1 MVRLFPKRVSRN
13 GMTLTKA
20 DKERAKQ
27 LQKALKASTQNT
39 IQYTSLFEDG
49 LMHIVDEAYSKT
61 WQLGDT
67 NYITGSED
75 EKLDIIEY
83 YVDALNGLD
92 SENTYQLTILNRPVP
107 TTLLDQIT
115 YDLEGDERDVFRK
128 EYNNIIRSRFAKDQN
143 NFKVEKF
150 VTVSTRAKDRKQAYR
165 KLNDVDTHFTTQ
177 FQLVDVL
184 LKSLDGT
191 ERLNIFADLLRGN
204 PYLDVDYKDVRI
216 SGLST
221 KSFIAPGR
229 LWFQPDQF
237 RMDKKYCKI
246 LFPRTF
252 PAFLNDRLIKS
263 LADIGIE
270 LSISIHA
277 KPYDVAEAVKKVNT
291 AEAGV
296 KMDMVK
302 SQVAA
307 AQKGISGN
315 LAVSSVAQDTADEA
329 EKWKTEINDND
340 QKMFSGVFLVM
351 VKADSA
357 EELADY
363 TSRIKQ
369 AGRKHVIEFEEIYYH
384 QEEALNTML
393 PIGKTYIDV
402 KRRFMRDM
410 TTTNIA
416 TQIPF
421 TNTDLQSQSPLANYY
436 GQNQISNNIISLD
449 RQRDLYTSSGVIL
462 GSSGSGKSVFV
473 KINEVIPAILRFPN
487 DRVIIVDPEEEYV
500 DIGRAFGAQVI
511 DIYPGT
517 KTHFNLMDIP
527 DLDKLRDEDKDF
539 VGQKASLIMGLF
551 ENILQEVTDDDVSLI
566 DRVTRLCYEQITDR
580 TPTLKDWHDIL
591 LEQPEEEAQSLAL
604 KSESYTKGSQDI
616 FAYETNVDLNN
627 QVVIFNLKK
636 LSGKLKPFAMMVIQ
650 DYIWQH
656 VVDHKDE
663 FVTRV
668 YFDEMQNQFET
679 DDQAA
684 FFSKMYAR
692 IRKYGSIP
700 TGITQNVETLLSR
713 KEGRNLLYNSE
724 FLVLLKQKKTTI
736 PYLLQTINLTD
747 ALVRY
752 IEKPKAIGT
761 GLIIAGTTTV
771 PFENPIPEDTELF
784 RLVATDAY
792 RKMEEEN
799 V

>member
-1 MVRLFPKRVSRN
+1 MVRLFQRRASMS
-13 GMTLTKA
+13 GTTLTKEE
-20 DKERAKQ
+20 KERAKQ

-39 IQYTSLFEDG
+39 IKYTSLFEDG
-49 LMHIVDEAYSKT
+49 LMHIVNEDYSKT
-61 WQLGDT
+61 WQLGDA

-83 YVDALNGLD
+83 YVEALNGLD
-92 SENTYQLTILNRPVP
+92 SENTYELTILNRPVP
-107 TTLLDQIT
+107 STLLDRIT
-115 YDLEGDERDVFRK
+115 YDLEGDDRDIFRQ
-128 EYNNIIRSRFAKDQN
+128 EYNEMIRSRFATDQN

-150 VTVSTRAKDRKQAYR
+150 VTVSTAAKDRKQAYR
-165 KLNDVDTHFTTQ
+165 KLNDVANHFTKQ
-177 FQLVDVL
+177 FQIVDIPFNAL
-184 LKSLDGT
+184 NGT
-191 ERLNIFADLLRGN
+191 ERLNIFADILRGN
-204 PYLDVDYKDVRI
+204 PYLNVDYKDVRI

-237 RMDKKYCKI
+237 MMDKKYSKI
-246 LFPRTF
+246 LFARTF

-263 LADIGIE
+263 LTDIGIE
-270 LSISIHA
+270 LAISIHA

-302 SQVAA
+302 SQTVA

-369 AGRKHVIEFEEIYYH
+369 AGRKHVIEFEETYYH
-384 QEEALNTML
+384 QEEALNSML

-421 TNTDLQSQSPLANYY
+421 TNTDLQSSSPMANYY
-436 GQNQISNNIISLD
+436 GQNQISNNIITLD
-449 RQRDLYTSSGVIL
+449 RQRDLETASGVIL

-473 KINEVIPAILRFPN
+473 KTSEVIPAILRYPN
-487 DRVIIVDPEEEYV
+487 DRVIIVDPEDEYS
-500 DIGRAFGAQVI
+500 DIGRAFGAQII

-527 DLDKLRDEDKDF
+527 DLDKLREEDKDY
-539 VGQKASLIMGLF
+539 VRQKSSLIMGLF

-566 DRVTRLCYEQITDR
+566 DRVTRLCYERITDR

-636 LSGKLKPFAMMVIQ
+636 LSGKLKPFALMVVQ
-650 DYIWQH
+650 DYIWTH

-668 YFDEMQNQFET
+668 YFDEMQNQFST
-679 DDQAA
+679 DDQAE
-684 FFSKMYAR
+684 FFANLYAR

-713 KEGRNLLYNSE
+713 QEGRNLLYNSE
-724 FLVLLKQKKTTI
+724 FIVLLKQKKTTI

-747 ALVRY
+747 ALIRY

-761 GLIIAGTTTV
+761 GLIIAGSTTV
-771 PFENPIPEDTELF
+771 PFENPIPEKTELF

-792 RKMEEEN
+792 RKME
-799 V
+799 

>member
-1 MVRLFPKRVSRN
+1 MS
-13 GMTLTKA
+13 GTTLTKE

-27 LQKALKASTQNT
+27 LKKALKASTQNT
-39 IQYTSLFEDG
+39 IKYTSLFEDG
-49 LMHIVDEAYSKT
+49 LMHIDGEEYSKT
-61 WQLGDT
+61 WELGDA
-67 NYITGSED
+67 NYLTAD
-75 EKLDIIEY
+75 EEKKLDIIDY
-83 YVDALNGLD
+83 YVEALNGLD
-92 SENTYQLTILNRPVP
+92 SDNTYQLLIINRPVP
-107 TTLLDQIT
+107 STLLSQIT
-115 YDLEGDERDVFRK
+115 YELEGDNRDIFRQ
-128 EYNNIIRSRFAKDQN
+128 EYNDMITARFATDQN

-150 VTVSTRAKDRKQAYR
+150 VTVSTQSRDRKQAYR
-165 KLNDVDTHFTTQ
+165 KLNDVDNHFTKQ
-177 FQLVDVL
+177 FKVVDIPF
-184 LKSLDGT
+184 KSLNGT
-191 ERLNIFADLLRGN
+191 DRLNIFADLLRGN
-204 PYLDVDYKDVRI
+204 PYLNVDYNDVRI
-216 SGLST
+216 SDLTT

-229 LWFQPDQF
+229 IFFQEDQF
-237 RMDKKYCKI
+237 LMDKQYCRV
-246 LFPRTF
+246 LFARSF

-263 LADIGIE
+263 ITDIGIE
-270 LSISIHA
+270 LAITIHA

-302 SQVAA
+302 SQAA
-307 AQKGISGN
+307 AADKGISGS
-315 LAVSSVAQDTADEA
+315 LAISSVAQATAEEA

-340 QKMFSGVFLVM
+340 QKMFSGVFAVM
-351 VKADSA
+351 LKANTP

-363 TSRIKQ
+363 TSRVKQ
-369 AGRKHVIEFEEIYYH
+369 AGRKHVVEFEEIYYH

-393 PIGKTYIDV
+393 PIGKTYLDV

-421 TNTDLQSQSPLANYY
+421 TNTDLQSNSPLANYY
-436 GQNQISNNIISLD
+436 GQNQISNNIITLD
-449 RQRDLYTSSGVIL
+449 RQRDLATASGVIL

-473 KINEVIPAILRFPN
+473 KTNEVIPAILRFPN

-500 DIGRAFGAQVI
+500 DIGRAFDAQVI

-527 DLDKLRDEDKDF
+527 DQDKLRDEDKDF
-539 VGQKASLIMGLF
+539 VGQKSSLIMGLF
-551 ENILQEVTDDDVSLI
+551 ENILQEVTDDDISLI

-616 FAYETNVDLNN
+616 FAYETNVDLNK

-636 LSGKLKPFAMMVIQ
+636 LSGKLKPFALMVIQ

-656 VVDHKDE
+656 VVDHKGE

-668 YFDEMQNQFET
+668 YFDEMQYQFET
-679 DDQAA
+679 EDQAT
-684 FFSKMYAR
+684 FFTNMYAR

-700 TGITQNVETLLSR
+700 TGITQSVETLLDR

-724 FLVLLKQKKTTI
+724 FIVLLKQKKTTI
-736 PYLLQTINLTD
+736 PYLLKTINLTD
-747 ALVRY
+747 ALIRY
-752 IEKPKAIGT
+752 VEKPKAKGT
-761 GLIIAGTTTV
+761 GLIIAGQLAV
-771 PFENPIPEDTELF
+771 PFENPIPENTELF

-792 RKMEEEN
+792 RKFEGE
-799 V
+799 

>member
-1 MVRLFPKRVSRN
+1 MSGV
-13 GMTLTKA
+13 TLTKE

-27 LQKALKASTQNT
+27 LKKALKASTQNT
-39 IQYTSLFEDG
+39 IKYTSLFEDG
-49 LMHIVDEAYSKT
+49 LMHIDGEEYSKT
-61 WQLGDT
+61 WELGDA
-67 NYITGSED
+67 NYLTADEE
-75 EKLDIIEY
+75 EKLDIIDY
-83 YVDALNGLD
+83 YVEALNGLD
-92 SENTYQLTILNRPVP
+92 SDNTYQLLIINRPVP
-107 TTLLDQIT
+107 STLLSQIT
-115 YDLEGDERDVFRK
+115 YELEGDNQDIFRQ
-128 EYNNIIRSRFAKDQN
+128 EYNDMITARFATDQN

-150 VTVSTRAKDRKQAYR
+150 VTVSTQARDRKQAYR
-165 KLNDVDTHFTTQ
+165 KLNDVENHFAKQ
-177 FQLVDVL
+177 FQVVDIPF
-184 LKSLDGT
+184 KSLNGT
-191 ERLNIFADLLRGN
+191 NRLNIFADLLRGN

-216 SGLST
+216 SNLTT

-229 LWFQPDQF
+229 IFFQEDQF
-237 RMDKKYCKI
+237 LMDKQYCRV
-246 LFPRTF
+246 LFARSF

-263 LADIGIE
+263 ITDIGIE
-270 LSISIHA
+270 LAITIHA
-277 KPYDVAEAVKKVNT
+277 KPYDVADAVKKVNT

-302 SQVAA
+302 SQTAA
-307 AQKGISGN
+307 AEKGISGS
-315 LAVSSVAQDTADEA
+315 LAVSSVAQATAEEA

-340 QKMFSGVFLVM
+340 QKMFSGVFAVM
-351 VKADSA
+351 LKADTP

-363 TSRIKQ
+363 TSRVKQ
-369 AGRKHVIEFEEIYYH
+369 AGRKHVVEFEEIYYH

-393 PIGKTYIDV
+393 PIGKTYLDV
-402 KRRFMRDM
+402 KRRFLRDM

-421 TNTDLQSQSPLANYY
+421 TNTDLQSNSPLANYY
-436 GQNQISNNIISLD
+436 GQNQISNNIITLD
-449 RQRDLYTSSGVIL
+449 RQRDLETASGVIL

-473 KINEVIPAILRFPN
+473 KTNEVIPAILRFPN

-500 DIGRAFGAQVI
+500 DIGRAFDAQVI

-527 DLDKLRDEDKDF
+527 DQDKLRDEDKDF
-539 VGQKASLIMGLF
+539 VGQKSSLIMGLF
-551 ENILQEVTDDDVSLI
+551 ENILQEVTDDDISLI

-616 FAYETNVDLNN
+616 FAYETNVDLNK

-636 LSGKLKPFAMMVIQ
+636 LSGKLKPFALMVIQ
-650 DYIWQH
+650 DYVWQH
-656 VVDHKDE
+656 VVEHKGE

-668 YFDEMQNQFET
+668 YFDEMQYQFET
-679 DDQAA
+679 DDQAT
-684 FFSKMYAR
+684 FFTNMYAR

-700 TGITQNVETLLSR
+700 TGITQSVETLLSR

-724 FLVLLKQKKTTI
+724 FIVLLKQKKTTI
-736 PYLLQTINLTD
+736 PYLLKTINLTD
-747 ALVRY
+747 ALIRY
-752 IEKPKAIGT
+752 VEKPKAKGT
-761 GLIIAGTTTV
+761 GLIIAGQIAV

-792 RKMEEEN
+792 RKFEGE
-799 V
+799 

>member
-1 MVRLFPKRVSRN
+1 MVTIFPKRVSMS
-13 GMTLTKA
+13 GTTLTKEE
-20 DKERAKQ
+20 KERAKQ
-27 LQKALKASTQNT
+27 LKKALKASTQNT
-39 IQYTSLFEDG
+39 IKYTSLFEDG
-49 LMHIVDEAYSKT
+49 LMHIDGEEYSKT
-61 WQLGDT
+61 WELGDA
-67 NYITGSED
+67 NYLTADEE
-75 EKLDIIEY
+75 EKLDIIDY
-83 YVDALNGLD
+83 YVEALNGLD
-92 SENTYQLTILNRPVP
+92 SDNTYQLLIINRPVP
-107 TTLLDQIT
+107 STLLSQIT
-115 YDLEGDERDVFRK
+115 YELEGDNRDIFRQ
-128 EYNNIIRSRFAKDQN
+128 EYNDIITARFATDQN

-150 VTVSTRAKDRKQAYR
+150 ITVSTQSRDRKQAYR
-165 KLNDVDTHFTTQ
+165 KLNDVENHFAKQ
-177 FQLVDVL
+177 FQVVDIPF
-184 LKSLDGT
+184 KSLNGT
-191 ERLNIFADLLRGN
+191 NRLNIFADLLRGN
-204 PYLDVDYKDVRI
+204 PYLNVDYKDVRI
-216 SGLST
+216 SNLTT

-229 LWFQPDQF
+229 IFFQEDQF
-237 RMDKKYCKI
+237 LMDKQYCRV
-246 LFPRTF
+246 LFARSF

-263 LADIGIE
+263 ITDIGIE
-270 LSISIHA
+270 LAITIHA
-277 KPYDVAEAVKKVNT
+277 KPYDVADAVKKVNT

-302 SQVAA
+302 SQTVAA
-307 AQKGISGN
+307 EKGISGS
-315 LAVSSVAQDTADEA
+315 LAVSSVAQATAEEA

-340 QKMFSGVFLVM
+340 QKMFSGVFAVM
-351 VKADSA
+351 LKADTP

-363 TSRIKQ
+363 TSRVKQ
-369 AGRKHVIEFEEIYYH
+369 AGRKHVVEFEEIYYH

-393 PIGKTYIDV
+393 PIGKTYLDV

-421 TNTDLQSQSPLANYY
+421 TNTDLQSNSPLANYY
-436 GQNQISNNIISLD
+436 GQNQISNNIITLD
-449 RQRDLYTSSGVIL
+449 RQRDLETASGVIL

-473 KINEVIPAILRFPN
+473 KTNEVIPAILRFPN

-500 DIGRAFGAQVI
+500 DIGRAFDAQVI

-527 DLDKLRDEDKDF
+527 DQDKLRDEDKDF
-539 VGQKASLIMGLF
+539 VGQKSSLIMGLF
-551 ENILQEVTDDDVSLI
+551 ENILQEVTDDDISLI

-616 FAYETNVDLNN
+616 FAYETNVDLNK

-636 LSGKLKPFAMMVIQ
+636 LSGKLKPFALMVIQ
-650 DYIWQH
+650 DYVWQH
-656 VVDHKDE
+656 VVEHKGE

-668 YFDEMQNQFET
+668 YFDEMQYQFET
-679 DDQAA
+679 DDQAT
-684 FFSKMYAR
+684 FFTNMYAR

-700 TGITQNVETLLSR
+700 TGITQSVETLLSR

-724 FLVLLKQKKTTI
+724 FIVLLKQKKTTI
-736 PYLLQTINLTD
+736 PYLLKTINLTD
-747 ALVRY
+747 ALIRY
-752 IEKPKAIGT
+752 VEKPKAKGT
-761 GLIIAGTTTV
+761 GLIIAGQIAV

-792 RKMEEEN
+792 RKFEGE
-799 V
+799 

>member
-1 MVRLFPKRVSRN
+1 MS
-13 GMTLTKA
+13 GTTLTKE

-27 LQKALKASTQNT
+27 LKKALKASTQNT
-39 IQYTSLFEDG
+39 IKYTSLFEDG
-49 LMHIVDEAYSKT
+49 LMHIDGEEYSKT
-61 WQLGDT
+61 WELGDA
-67 NYITGSED
+67 NYLTAD
-75 EKLDIIEY
+75 EEKKLDIIDY
-83 YVDALNGLD
+83 YVEALNGLD
-92 SENTYQLTILNRPVP
+92 SDNTYQLLIINRPVP
-107 TTLLDQIT
+107 STLLSQIT
-115 YDLEGDERDVFRK
+115 YELEGDNRDIFRQ
-128 EYNNIIRSRFAKDQN
+128 EYNDMITARFATDQN

-150 VTVSTRAKDRKQAYR
+150 VTVSTQSRDRKQAYR
-165 KLNDVDTHFTTQ
+165 KLNDVDNHFTKQ
-177 FQLVDVL
+177 FKVVDIPF
-184 LKSLDGT
+184 KSLNGT
-191 ERLNIFADLLRGN
+191 DRLNIFADLLRGN
-204 PYLDVDYKDVRI
+204 PYLNVDYNDVRI
-216 SGLST
+216 SDLTT

-229 LWFQPDQF
+229 IFFQEDQF
-237 RMDKKYCKI
+237 LMDKQYCRV
-246 LFPRTF
+246 LFARSF

-263 LADIGIE
+263 ITDIGIE
-270 LSISIHA
+270 LAITIHA

-302 SQVAA
+302 SQAA
-307 AQKGISGN
+307 AADKGISGS
-315 LAVSSVAQDTADEA
+315 LAISSVAQATAEEA

-340 QKMFSGVFLVM
+340 QKMFSGVFAVM
-351 VKADSA
+351 LKANTP

-363 TSRIKQ
+363 TSRVKQ
-369 AGRKHVIEFEEIYYH
+369 AGRKHVVEFEEIYYH

-393 PIGKTYIDV
+393 PIGKTYLDV

-421 TNTDLQSQSPLANYY
+421 TNTDLQSNSPLANYY
-436 GQNQISNNIISLD
+436 GQNQISNNIITLD
-449 RQRDLYTSSGVIL
+449 RQRDLETASGVIL

-473 KINEVIPAILRFPN
+473 KTNEVIPAILRFPN

-500 DIGRAFGAQVI
+500 DIGRAFDAQVI

-527 DLDKLRDEDKDF
+527 DQDKLRDEDKDF
-539 VGQKASLIMGLF
+539 VGQKSSLIMGLF
-551 ENILQEVTDDDVSLI
+551 ENILQEVTDDDISLI

-616 FAYETNVDLNN
+616 FAYETNVDLNK

-636 LSGKLKPFAMMVIQ
+636 LSGKLKPFALMVIQ

-656 VVDHKDE
+656 VVDHKGE

-668 YFDEMQNQFET
+668 YFDEMQYQFET
-679 DDQAA
+679 EDQAT
-684 FFSKMYAR
+684 FFTNMYAR

-700 TGITQNVETLLSR
+700 TGITQSVETLLDR

-724 FLVLLKQKKTTI
+724 FIVLLKQKKTTI
-736 PYLLQTINLTD
+736 PYLLKTINLTD
-747 ALVRY
+747 ALIRY
-752 IEKPKAIGT
+752 VEKPKAKGT
-761 GLIIAGTTTV
+761 GLIIAGQLAV
-771 PFENPIPEDTELF
+771 PFENPIPENTELF

-792 RKMEEEN
+792 RKFEGE
-799 V
+799 